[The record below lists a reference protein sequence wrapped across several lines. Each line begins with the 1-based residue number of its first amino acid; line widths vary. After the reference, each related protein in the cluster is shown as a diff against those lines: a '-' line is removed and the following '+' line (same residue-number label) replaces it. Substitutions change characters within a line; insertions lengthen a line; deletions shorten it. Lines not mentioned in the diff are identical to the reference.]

1 MAERCLE
8 LLCRLQASEIL
19 EAVDKPE
26 LRIEVP
32 PEINR
37 VVEGAHLFSQ
47 SPASI
52 SVVLPSGTPSQ
63 LSTFWHR
70 LFGSTQS
77 PRQVNFD
84 KVLTLNQGTQSILG
98 SITHQ

>member
-1 MAERCLE
+1 MAGRCLE
-8 LLCRLQASEIL
+8 MLCRLQASEIL

-52 SVVLPSGTPSQ
+52 SVVLLTGTPSQ
-63 LSTFWHR
+63 LALVWHT
-70 LFGSTQS
+70 LLGLTSSQLS
-77 PRQVNFD
+77 P
-84 KVLTLNQGTQSILG
+84 
-98 SITHQ
+98 